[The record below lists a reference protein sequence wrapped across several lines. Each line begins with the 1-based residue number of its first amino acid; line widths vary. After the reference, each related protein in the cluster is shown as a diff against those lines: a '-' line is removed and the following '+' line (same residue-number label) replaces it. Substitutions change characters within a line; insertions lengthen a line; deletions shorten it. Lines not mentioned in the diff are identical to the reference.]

1 MTQTGNVRLT
11 ATLLVAALF
20 AGGCTSSEESPESA
34 PDATPP
40 ASTPTTTTPPAPHS
54 TPPFTPHPVSL
65 PAYFQRRYTGGDLR
79 IGETVYENSTWTE
92 SYAEYRSNGLT
103 ISGSLLV
110 PKGRGPFPALVY
122 AHGYIDPD
130 IYVNGQGL
138 NREQDYMA
146 ARGYVVLHVD
156 YRNHAGSDNDPRSDV
171 QLRLP
176 YAEDVIGA
184 VLALKKQPY
193 VDPKR
198 VGLLG
203 RSMGGGVVYNAL
215 VAQPGLVDAAVVFAP
230 VSSNTADN
238 FNRWIRHDPSRE
250 GIASEVIRRYG
261 TPERRPGFWAR
272 TSARTYFD
280 RITEPLMIH
289 HGTSDDSCP
298 LPWSHA
304 TVRALERAGKD
315 VTLHIYEGEEHAFG
329 PQWPLSMERTLR
341 FFERRL

>member
-1 MTQTGNVRLT
+1 M
-11 ATLLVAALF
+11 
-20 AGGCTSSEESPESA
+20 
-34 PDATPP
+34 
-40 ASTPTTTTPPAPHS
+40 
-54 TPPFTPHPVSL
+54 SL
-65 PAYFQRRYTGGDLR
+65 PAYFEKRYTGGNLR
-79 IGETVYENSTWTE
+79 IGETVFENSAWTE
-92 SYAEYRSNGLT
+92 SYATYRSNGLT

-156 YRNHAGSDNDPRSDV
+156 YRNHAGSDDDPQSDV
-171 QLRLP
+171 QLRLG
-176 YAEDVIGA
+176 YTEDVIGA
-184 VLALKKQPY
+184 VLALKKQRW
-193 VDPKR
+193 VDPER

-230 VSSNTADN
+230 VSSNTVDN
-238 FNRWIRHDPSRE
+238 FNRWIRNDPSRS
-250 GIASEVIRRYG
+250 GIADEVIQRYG
-261 TPERRPGFWAR
+261 SPEKRPGFWAR

-298 LPWSHA
+298 LPWSRA
-304 TVRALERAGKD
+304 TVRALERADKN
-315 VTLHIYEGEEHAFG
+315 VTFHVYDGEEHAFG